1 VVVTHNYP
9 DNGCFNRNLSLQNR
23 EIRENKVDLQ
33 SYPTNIGII
42 LGNRC
47 NLKCRMCGNKGL
59 FTRIGIRKIKNLG
72 EEALNDTISYF
83 PYLKNLVFSGGE
95 PLLYKEIKDI
105 VEVSQNYPHL
115 RLNII
120 TNGNLINDYWAEKF
134 CEIPFKTI
142 SISID
147 AATNDTYKKIRIRGD
162 FDNLRNSI
170 KEINDLKNNKEP
182 EIQFNFVV
190 MRRNMHEILDFM
202 ELAHKYDISRVSYQ
216 AISNQRFAFYNL
228 ENVTSVSK
236 HCFKLLKTGE
246 KLRELAEDY
255 EIKLINRIPANIL
268 NDSPKFFYEYYNIN
282 HSDLNDNGSFKCD
295 INWKKL
301 DISPSF
307 YNTCPYSALAKYAP
321 ILYYSGEALKIS
333 DAWNNKAFIKS
344 RKKMVKKEFDKTCR
358 INCIKFF
365 NHKTKGVI

>member
-1 VVVTHNYP
+1 
-9 DNGCFNRNLSLQNR
+9 
-23 EIRENKVDLQ
+23 
-33 SYPTNIGII
+33 
-42 LGNRC
+42 
-47 NLKCRMCGNKGL
+47 
-59 FTRIGIRKIKNLG
+59 
-72 EEALNDTISYF
+72 
-83 PYLKNLVFSGGE
+83 
-95 PLLYKEIKDI
+95 
-105 VEVSQNYPHL
+105 
-115 RLNII
+115 
-120 TNGNLINDYWAEKF
+120 
-134 CEIPFKTI
+134 
-142 SISID
+142 
-147 AATNDTYKKIRIRGD
+147 
-162 FDNLRNSI
+162 
-170 KEINDLKNNKEP
+170 
-182 EIQFNFVV
+182 
-190 MRRNMHEILDFM
+190 
-202 ELAHKYDISRVSYQ
+202 
-216 AISNQRFAFYNL
+216 
-228 ENVTSVSK
+228 
-236 HCFKLLKTGE
+236 LKTGE